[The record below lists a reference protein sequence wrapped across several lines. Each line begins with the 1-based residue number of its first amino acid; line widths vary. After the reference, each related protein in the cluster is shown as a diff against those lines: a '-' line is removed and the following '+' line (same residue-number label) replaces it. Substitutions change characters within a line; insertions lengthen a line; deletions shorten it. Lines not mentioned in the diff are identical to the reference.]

1 MRPPKI
7 TRPGA
12 EPEPSKADAPS
23 PSPARG
29 LTALGSRLGSRAVL
43 NTTFVLVARVISRL
57 IALVMVVVLA
67 RHLGAADYGRYTTL
81 VAYSAI
87 VSVVADFGLD
97 PLYTRE
103 VARHPDSQP
112 RFLGTV
118 FLGKLPLAA
127 VAVVIFGL
135 ALGSAGLGG
144 LLLPAAA
151 LLVLTTYSQ
160 LLRNTFFAVGRVE
173 FEAIAIVCE
182 ITIQAAAIFGGA
194 KLGFGVGFFVAAY
207 AASFGFTTVY
217 CLVVIKLFR
226 LGGLRPRFDPRLFRT
241 WIRLGLPFALASFLT
256 NVYWKA
262 DVPILQH
269 FHPYA
274 EVGWYQFAYKPFES
288 LQFVPLAVQ
297 TVVYPLLAVYHQQSP
312 ERVEPAYTR
321 FFKML
326 LLLGW
331 PLTIGTFVLV
341 QPVGHVFRLYP
352 ESEPALRI
360 LALAIVFLFVNSA
373 FIAMMSAMDRQD
385 LFAWATGIAV
395 VVNVGLN
402 LALIPRFGYL
412 AASATTVVT
421 EAALALVG
429 WWFVRRRYRLRW
441 ARVSWRPLLAG
452 LVMGAVLV
460 PVASYPIYICAP
472 IGAAVYVAA
481 VFLLRAVDR
490 DELQLLQRGFR
501 PRDLV

>member
-1 MRPPKI
+1 MTPP
-7 TRPGA
+7 RFDGPGA
-12 EPEPSKADAPS
+12 EQQGPPADTPSS
-23 PSPARG
+23 GRG
-29 LTALGSRLGSRAVL
+29 LTGLGSRLGSRAVL
-43 NTTFVLVARVISRL
+43 NTALVLVARVVSRL
-57 IALVMVVVLA
+57 IALVMVIVLA

-103 VARHPDSQP
+103 VARHPDTQS

-118 FLGKLPLAA
+118 FMGKLPLAA
-127 VAVVIFGL
+127 VAVVIFGIAL
-135 ALGSAGLGG
+135 ASAGLGD

-173 FEAIAIVCE
+173 FEAIAIICE
-182 ITIQAAAIFGGA
+182 TTIQAVAIFGGA

-226 LGGLRPRFDPRLFRT
+226 LGGFWPRFDPRLFRT
-241 WIRLGLPFALASFLT
+241 WIRLGLPFALASLLT

-312 ERVEPAYTR
+312 DRVEPAYTR
-321 FFKML
+321 FFKVL

-331 PLTIGTFVLV
+331 PLTVGTFVLV
-341 QPVGHVFRLYP
+341 QPVAHVFRLYP
-352 ESEPALRI
+352 ESVPALRI
-360 LALAIVFLFVNSA
+360 LAPAIVFLFINSA
-373 FIAMMSAMDRQD
+373 FVAMLGAMDRQD
-385 LFAWATGIAV
+385 LFAWATGTAV
-395 VVNVGLN
+395 VVNLGLN
-402 LALIPRFGYL
+402 LALIPKFGYL

-421 EAALALVG
+421 EAALVLVG

-460 PVASYPIYICAP
+460 PVASYPVYICVP
-472 IGAAVYVAA
+472 IGVAVYLAA
-481 VFLLRAVDR
+481 VFLLRAVDGQ
-490 DELQLLQRGFR
+490 ELQLLRRGFR
-501 PRDLV
+501 PRDLI